1 MGQMGLDLI
10 YRGRHLKAFAYVK
23 KRLFFQR
30 HTYINQFDNDTS
42 KTSGWTDVS
51 LRSLPHTS
59 LV

>member
-10 YRGRHLKAFAYVK
+10 YRGRPLKAFAYVK
-23 KRLFFQR
+23 KTIFQR

-42 KTSGWTDVS
+42 KTSGWTDIS
-51 LRSLPHTS
+51 LHSLPHTS